1 MGLFNFSKKK
11 KSTPIKDM
19 IWMSQSAKQNG
30 CLKFIKEQP
39 DVVVAVWFNETEE
52 VFNQF
57 LNQQNG
63 FRVEIQHA
71 KSMHSSQVSE
81 KNLVF
86 LEHYPLRE
94 KEEEVIANLNPKQ
107 VYVFSSLDEPLFNQF
122 GGGKIV
128 DLMKNLGMKEDEM
141 IEHPMISKS
150 IESAQHKLAQKVTIE
165 NSANS
170 AKEWFIRNLG
180 EDIK

>member
-1 MGLFNFSKKK
+1 MGLFNFSQKK
-11 KSTPIKDM
+11 KSAPIKDM
-19 IWMSQSAKQNG
+19 IWINQMAKQNG

-39 DVVVAVWFNETEE
+39 DIVVAAWFNETEE
-52 VFNQF
+52 IFNQF
-57 LNQQNG
+57 LNEQNG
-63 FRVEIQHA
+63 LRVEIHQA
-71 KSMHSSQVSE
+71 KSMHSSQAFE

-94 KEEEVIANLNPKQ
+94 KEEEVIENLNPKQ

-122 GGGKIV
+122 GGGKMV
-128 DLMKNLGMKEDEM
+128 ELMKSLGMKEDEM

-150 IESAQHKLAQKVTIE
+150 IVNAQHKLAQKVTIE

-170 AKEWFIRNLG
+170 AKEWFERNVSS
-180 EDIK
+180 

>member
-1 MGLFNFSKKK
+1 MGLFNFSQKK

-19 IWMSQSAKQNG
+19 IWINQLAKQNG

-39 DVVVAVWFNETEE
+39 EVVVAAWFSETEE
-52 VFNQF
+52 IFNQF

-63 FRVEIQHA
+63 LSVDIHQA
-71 KSMHSSQVSE
+71 KSMHYSQVAE
-81 KNLVF
+81 KILVF

-94 KEEEVIANLNPKQ
+94 KEDEVIEKLNPKQ

-122 GGGKIV
+122 GGGKMV
-128 DLMKNLGMKEDEM
+128 DLMKNLGIKEDEI

-150 IESAQHKLAQKVTIE
+150 IENAQHKLAEKITFE
-165 NSANS
+165 NSASS
-170 AKEWFIRNLG
+170 AKEWFERNIR
-180 EDIK
+180 

>member
-1 MGLFNFSKKK
+1 MGLFNFSQKK
-11 KSTPIKDM
+11 KSAPIKDM
-19 IWMSQSAKQNG
+19 IWINQLAKQNG
-30 CLKFIKEQP
+30 CLKFIKEHP
-39 DVVVAVWFNETEE
+39 DIVVAAWFNETEE
-52 VFNQF
+52 QFNQF

-63 FRVEIQHA
+63 LRVEVQQVR
-71 KSMHSSQVSE
+71 SLHSSQVVE

-94 KEEEVIANLNPKQ
+94 KEDEVIENLNPKQ

-122 GGGKIV
+122 GGGKMV
-128 DLMKNLGMKEDEM
+128 ELMKSLGMKEDEV

-150 IESAQHKLAQKVTIE
+150 IENAQHKLAQKATFD

-170 AKEWFIRNLG
+170 AKEWFERNVSN
-180 EDIK
+180 